1 MNSLLVYLVQSGF
14 CLGALYLI
22 YWLFLRRDTFFGINR
37 VYLVFSVLA
46 SFLFPLLDISFLAG
60 QEQTYMVLLE
70 PVVITTDTIKESLIS
85 NLTVTQVL
93 FVVYLIGASIVLVR
107 FFYRLIQIG
116 LLIRKYG
123 IIQEDGLKVV
133 YVSSDYTPFS
143 FFNLLF
149 VSKKITNKNQ
159 LKKII
164 AHEQIHIQQKHSAD
178 LILIEILAVLQWFN
192 PFIWLYRKSLKTIH
206 EFQADQG
213 VLNSG
218 YEKRDY
224 QQLLLNQTFGI
235 QLNTLSNNFNH
246 SLIKTRF
253 KMMTKTKTKKTA
265 LLKMVF
271 VIPAAVV
278 LTLLFSISV
287 TDRVIAQTDTEVKK
301 VENVQEP
308 VKKEQKEEVI
318 FTVVEVMPKFP
329 GGEKARV
336 KYMVENIKYPE
347 NARKKGI
354 TGTVFV
360 QYVVEKDGSI
370 TGVKVLRGIGG
381 GCDEEAMRVI
391 KNMPNWKP
399 GLQRGKPV
407 RTQFNMPISFKLD
420 GDGGKESK
428 NNEVKDPPPP
438 PKSK

>member
-14 CLGALYLI
+14 CLSALYLI
-22 YWLFLRRDTFFGINR
+22 YWLFLRRDTFFGISR
-37 VYLVFSVLA
+37 VFLVFSVLA

-70 PVVITTDTIKESLIS
+70 PVVITTDNIKETLIS
-85 NLTVTQVL
+85 NLTVTQIL
-93 FVVYLIGASIVLVR
+93 FVAYLIGSSIVLVR

-116 LLIRKYG
+116 LLIRKFG
-123 IIQEDGLKVV
+123 IAQEDGLKVV

-149 VSKKITNKNQ
+149 VSKEITNKNQ

-178 LILIEILAVLQWFN
+178 LILIEVMAILQWFN
-192 PFIWLYRKSLKTIH
+192 PFIWLCRKSLKTIH

-213 VLNSG
+213 VLNLG

-224 QQLLLNQTFGI
+224 QQLLLNQTFGV

-271 VIPAAVV
+271 VVPAAVV
-278 LTLLFSISV
+278 LALIFSISV
-287 TDRVIAQTDTEVKK
+287 TDRVIAQTDSEVKK
-301 VENVQEP
+301 VANTQEP
-308 VKKEQKEEVI
+308 VKKAQKEEVI
-318 FTVVEVMPKFP
+318 FTVVEKMPEYP
-329 GGEKARV
+329 GGKEAMFKFIGSNV
-336 KYMVENIKYPE
+336 KYPSE
-347 NARKKGI
+347 ARKNGI
-354 TGTVFV
+354 HGTS
-360 QYVVEKDGSI
+360 YITYIVEKDG
-370 TGVKVLRGIGG
+370 KVNDVRLLRGFDKD
-381 GCDEEAMRVI
+381 CDAEAMRVV
-391 KNMPNWKP
+391 KMMPNWKP
-399 GLQRGKPV
+399 GMQKGKAV
-407 RTQFNMPISFKLD
+407 RVQYNLPISFKLD
-420 GDGGKESK
+420 GGKSK
-428 NNEVKDPPPP
+428 SGEVKDPPPP
-438 PKSK
+438 PTKSK